1 MAVLPVQPVVDEAVA
16 RVEDVEQLVGV
27 PPGGRSE
34 HHHLELGRR
43 QAEENCIDMSVS
55 VFLQHVTLGT
65 VWGRVSIWH
74 RWFAAPPRARWGW
87 RWGPPRGRTWGCCG
101 PASRPGPAPASTRIQ
116 GDINQYFYIIR
127 GADMTYEAFN
137 KEKAII
143 GGCSKFREMLFLP
156 CRTASC
162 WAPAAAMS
170 PPAACSPTSATP
182 GSTNSRHSVRKNPKW
197 GAVLNCNSLP
207 RII

>member
-116 GDINQYFYIIR
+116 GDINRYFYIIR
-127 GADMTYEAFN
+127 GGYDIWSFQQGEGNNRRLLKIPRNVISTL
-137 KEKAII
+137 
-143 GGCSKFREMLFLP
+143 SHSFLL
-156 CRTASC
+156 S
-162 WAPAAAMS
+162 
-170 PPAACSPTSATP
+170 P
-182 GSTNSRHSVRKNPKW
+182 GSGDVSTRGLLTDFSDSRKYKLS
-197 GAVLNCNSLP
+197 ALSS
-207 RII
+207 